1 MSDAAPQRVSTL
13 ELFFDLVF
21 VFTLTQLTARLVDV
35 EQPLAL
41 GQVTL
46 LLGLIFW
53 MYGGYAWLT
62 NTVAVERTERRL
74 LLLGGMAGFLVI
86 ALSIPEAF
94 EDDGLAF
101 GLAYVVVVVVHTA
114 LYTRTSSESSR
125 AAIVR
130 IAPFN
135 LVTGLLVLAGGIAED
150 DLRYVLWGAAFL
162 VEWVTP
168 RLAGVSDFEIGV
180 PHFVE
185 RHGLLVI
192 VAIGESIVA
201 IGIGAE
207 ELALDLGLA
216 GVAVLALGLSAA
228 LWWVYFGNDDDV
240 RAEHALAAERD
251 QGRAAID
258 AYGYCHLLLLLGII
272 VMSAGFKHAI
282 AHPHE
287 AQELEYALEL
297 AGGAALFLAG
307 DVLFRRRLRIG
318 DTGWRI
324 AAVAALMASVPLGLV
339 TSATVQLAAM
349 LAAIAAA
356 LVAEGRA
363 RPQPPGAAAAS

>member
-1 MSDAAPQRVSTL
+1 MEDPPPARVSTL

-46 LLGLIFW
+46 MLGLIFW

-62 NTVAVERTERRL
+62 NAVAVERTERRL

-86 ALSIPEAF
+86 ALAIPKAF
-94 EDDGLAF
+94 EGDGLAF
-101 GLAYVVVVVVHTA
+101 GLAYTAVVAIHTA

-125 AAIVR
+125 AAILR

-135 LVTGLLVLAGGIAED
+135 IVTGLLVLGGGIAEG
-150 DLRYVLWGAAFL
+150 DLQYLMWGAAFL
-162 VEWVTP
+162 IEWVTP
-168 RLAGVSDFEIGV
+168 RLAGVSNFEIAAE
-180 PHFVE
+180 HFVE

-207 ELALDLGLA
+207 QLALDAALT
-216 GVAVLALGLSAA
+216 GVAVLGLGISAA
-228 LWWVYFGNDDDV
+228 LWWAYFGKDEDR
-240 RAEHALAAERD
+240 RAEHALEAAPD

-272 VMSAGFKHAI
+272 VMAAGFKHAI

-287 AQELEYALEL
+287 AQELDYALEV

-307 DVLFRRRLRIG
+307 DVLFRRRLAIG
-318 DTGWRI
+318 AVGWRL
-324 AAVAALMASVPLGLV
+324 VAAGGVLATVPLGMV
-339 TSATVQLAAM
+339 TSATLQLAAM
-349 LAAIAAA
+349 LAVMTGA
-356 LVAEGRA
+356 LVAED
-363 RPQPPGAAAAS
+363 